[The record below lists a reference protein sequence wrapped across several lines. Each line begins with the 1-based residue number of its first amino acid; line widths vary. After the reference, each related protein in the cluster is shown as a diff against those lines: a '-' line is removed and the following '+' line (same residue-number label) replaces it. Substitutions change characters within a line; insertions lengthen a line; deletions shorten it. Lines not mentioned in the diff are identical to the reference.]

1 MVNDIFVTISG
12 NVVDDPTQRTTTG
25 APVKFRL
32 ASTPAYMRDGAW
44 MDSETNYFDVV
55 CWERLGEHILECV
68 RRGDPVLV
76 HGRLSI
82 REWEGENGRGR
93 SAEIRAQHVGFDLKR
108 RKALVERLPRT
119 ARDETPVTP
128 QVVAEL
134 SSADLAEAADTL
146 AEPAA

>member
-1 MVNDIFVTISG
+1 VVNDIWVTVSG
-12 NVVDDPTQRTTTG
+12 NVVDDPSKRETAG

-44 MDSETNYFDVV
+44 MDSDTNYFDVA

-93 SAEIRAQHVGFDLKR
+93 TAEIRAQHVGFDLKR

-119 ARDETPVTP
+119 GREETQVTP
-128 QVVAEL
+128 PVAPAL
-134 SSADLAEAADTL
+134 GSGAEDEAVATL